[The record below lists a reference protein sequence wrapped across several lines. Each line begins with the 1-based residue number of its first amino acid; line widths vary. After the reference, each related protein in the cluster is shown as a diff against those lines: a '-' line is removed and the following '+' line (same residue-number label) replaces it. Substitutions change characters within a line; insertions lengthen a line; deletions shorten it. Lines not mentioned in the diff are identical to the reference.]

1 MVADDATNAEERF
14 VYFHCPDLSQFRYTM
29 FRYSSAA
36 TSSSELEKVGLPE
49 GAKFNFLDSRIVQ
62 KGQAVLVFYCNN
74 LEIHGRKLQGLESN
88 ELRIETLANLKQ
100 EAKHF
105 AIASDQK

>member
-1 MVADDATNAEERF
+1 MEVPASEKLVF
-14 VYFHCPDLSQFRYTM
+14 FHCPDLSQLKDTM
-29 FRYSSAA
+29 FRYSAA
-36 TSSSELEKVGLPE
+36 TSSSELEKVVLPK

-62 KGQAVLVFYCNN
+62 KGQAVLVFYCNKM
-74 LEIHGRKLQGLESN
+74 EINGRKLLGLESE